1 MLDDEALSGLALSE
15 STLSRDWLS
24 DEEDAAWAHLQPEL
38 SLGEFRK
45 RHFVNF
51 PFVLSPELAEGSK
64 DERKITLRGCAQD
77 RLVEGS
83 STPPANK
90 ED

>member
-1 MLDDEALSGLALSE
+1 MLNDEAISGLALSE
-15 STLSRDWLS
+15 TSLSRDWLS

-45 RHFVNF
+45 RHFIDF
-51 PFVLSPELAEGSK
+51 PFVLSLSK
-64 DERKITLRGCAQD
+64 DERKIGLRGCAQD

-83 STPPANK
+83 STPPTNK